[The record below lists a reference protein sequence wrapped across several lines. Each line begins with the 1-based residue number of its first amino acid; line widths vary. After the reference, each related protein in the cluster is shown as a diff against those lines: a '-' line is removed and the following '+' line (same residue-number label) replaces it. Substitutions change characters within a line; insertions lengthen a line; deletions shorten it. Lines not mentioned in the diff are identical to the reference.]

1 MLRAALSSAR
11 LVRAPAALRCSRT
24 HTRRAMDA
32 TSAAGTGKPRE
43 QPAGLEA
50 EAAVLA
56 ECLLAVPSYSR
67 GALVLPSS
75 GSGQDLQLLLQCSQR
90 DLESNA
96 PRSFMQTVHV
106 GAEVR
111 VVGVS
116 CARLLLAA

>member
-32 TSAAGTGKPRE
+32 SAVASKPRE
-43 QPAGLEA
+43 QPAGLET

-111 VVGVS
+111 VVGVL